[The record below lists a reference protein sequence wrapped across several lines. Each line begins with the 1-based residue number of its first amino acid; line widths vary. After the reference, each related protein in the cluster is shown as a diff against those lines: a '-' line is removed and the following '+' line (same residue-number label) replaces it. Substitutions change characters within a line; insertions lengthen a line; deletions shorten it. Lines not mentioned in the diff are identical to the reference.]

1 MKETGSAEENGIF
14 TEGETIE
21 KKKEEMEREESPE
34 LGKMREELERVEKE
48 PEQGKQVNEERS
60 AENCLAKQDTKY
72 FASLEKISISQLDNR
87 TDISP
92 RIHIREFRSLRIRK
106 KCCVAKSCDK
116 NALNKNNNEV
126 HCVI

>member
-14 TEGETIE
+14 TEGETVE
-21 KKKEEMEREESPE
+21 KTKEEMEREESPE
-34 LGKMREELERVEKE
+34 IGKMREEVEKK
-48 PEQGKQVNEERS
+48 PEQGKKINEERS

-92 RIHIREFRSLRIRK
+92 RLHIREFRSLRIRK
-106 KCCVAKSCDK
+106 KCCVTKSCDK

>member
-14 TEGETIE
+14 TEGETVE
-21 KKKEEMEREESPE
+21 KTKEEMEREESPE
-34 LGKMREELERVEKE
+34 IGKMREEVEKK
-48 PEQGKQVNEERS
+48 PEQGKKINEERS

-72 FASLEKISISQLDNR
+72 FASLEKISISQFDNR

-92 RIHIREFRSLRIRK
+92 RLHIREFRSLRIRK
-106 KCCVAKSCDK
+106 KCCVTKSCDK